1 MARVVV
7 TGGAGFIGSHIVDAL
22 LRDAHHVEVIDD
34 LSSGFESNLP
44 KGVKLH
50 TCDIR
55 SEKARSILQNI
66 DPDTVVHTAAQISVR
81 VSMEDPRTDTDLNVV
96 GLVNLLQAFMG
107 RRKQPHFVFLSSGG
121 AIYGEQS
128 HFPAT
133 ETHPIQPASIYGL
146 AKRVSEMYLEFWER
160 SFGIGYTALR
170 LANVYG
176 PRQNPHGEAGVV
188 AIFCERMLK
197 KEIPT
202 INGTGEQTRDFVFV
216 TDVAEAARRVVK
228 DRVVGVFNIGTGK
241 ESSVNDV
248 YRHIASALKISE
260 SAQFGAAK
268 SGEQMRSVIDPAHA
282 GKTFGWKPTVALD
295 GGLAKTAE
303 WFRHPVRD

>member
-22 LRDAHHVEVIDD
+22 LRDAHQVEVIDD

-44 KGVKLH
+44 KGVILH
-50 TCDIR
+50 KCDIR
-55 SEKARSILQNI
+55 SEGARKLLQKIN
-66 DPDTVVHTAAQISVR
+66 PDTVVHTAAQISVR

-107 RRKQPHFVFLSSGG
+107 QPKQPHFVFLSSGG
-121 AIYGEQS
+121 AIYGDQS
-128 HFPAT
+128 QYPAP
-133 ETHPIQPASIYGL
+133 ETHPIQPTSIYGL

-160 SFGIGYTALR
+160 SFGITYTALR

-202 INGTGEQTRDFVFV
+202 INGAGTQTRDFVFV

-228 DRVVGVFNIGTGK
+228 DRVAGVFNIGTGK
-241 ESSVNDV
+241 ESSVNEL
-248 YRHIASALKISE
+248 YKHLSQALGITASAKYGS
-260 SAQFGAAK
+260 AK
-268 SGEQMRSVIDPAHA
+268 SGEQMRSVIDPSLVA
-282 GKTFGWKPTVALD
+282 KTLGWTPTIALD
-295 GGLAKTAE
+295 AGLAKTAE